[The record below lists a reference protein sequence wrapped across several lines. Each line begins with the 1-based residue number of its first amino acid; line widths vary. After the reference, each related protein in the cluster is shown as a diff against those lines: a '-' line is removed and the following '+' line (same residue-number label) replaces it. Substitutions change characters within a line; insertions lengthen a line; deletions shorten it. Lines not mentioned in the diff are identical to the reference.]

1 MVGRR
6 TAGTGWP
13 RLGLSMVAGAL
24 LLAIASLSAG
34 ATPAPEGTED
44 ATPALP
50 LPDPTA
56 RARRIFAEEV
66 VQLTNAARTKEGLG
80 PLQPNEYLMQSA
92 QAYAQVLAPG
102 TCFAHDCPPVPSQ
115 RERIAQAGYGGW
127 KRIGENIAAG
137 DRTAE
142 AVVAGWLESPG
153 HRGNILKPEF
163 TEIGVGVASGDGKYG
178 IYWVQVFATP
188 GR

>member
-1 MVGRR
+1 VSVV
-6 TAGTGWP
+6 T
-13 RLGLSMVAGAL
+13 GAL
-24 LLAIASLSAG
+24 LLAMAALSVG
-34 ATPAPEGTED
+34 AAPAADGPDD
-44 ATPALP
+44 APPSPPALP

-56 RARRIFAEEV
+56 RARRTFAEEV
-66 VQLTNAARTKEGLG
+66 VQFTNAARAKEGLG
-80 PLQPNEYLMQSA
+80 PLQPNESLMQSA

-102 TCFAHDCPPVPSQ
+102 SCFAHDCPPVPSQ
-115 RERIAQAGYGGW
+115 RERIAQSGYGGW

-153 HRGNILKPEF
+153 HRANILKAEF
-163 TEIGVGVASGDGKYG
+163 TEIGVGVATGEGRYG

-188 GR
+188 GG